1 MHDCRIV
8 LEPEIFQNDSFL
20 LMKTDF
26 LIFQTT
32 AFAATPTYDKSSFR
46 FKKHH
51 NKAIP

>member
-1 MHDCRIV
+1 MHDCRIA

-32 AFAATPTYDKSSFR
+32 AFAVTPTYDKSSFR
-46 FKKHH
+46 LKKHH